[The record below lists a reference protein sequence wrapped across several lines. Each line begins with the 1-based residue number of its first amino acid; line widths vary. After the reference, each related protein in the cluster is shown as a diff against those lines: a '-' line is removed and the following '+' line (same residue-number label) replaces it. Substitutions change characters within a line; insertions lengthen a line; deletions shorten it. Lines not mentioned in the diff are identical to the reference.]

1 MSNSWIYKT
10 NESQTQCLVEQLQL
24 QHCITLAVQLAS
36 IKKNNFR
43 SDNSQSNP
51 KIPANQQ
58 PIHWL
63 VLTDVIH
70 RLADV
75 IDI

>member
-10 NESQTQCLVEQLQL
+10 NESQIQCLVEQLQ
-24 QHCITLAVQLAS
+24 HFATLVVQLVE
-36 IKKNNFR
+36 KKNNFR